1 MTKMTSKCHQNDV
14 QENVKRRQLYLVDT
28 ALGKPAPLYDLGVTP
43 LAVAESVGP
52 AGLHCPVSVSPNA
65 SCECFGR
72 GHSFR
77 KRSGTYKRVLGT
89 QLSKSKLLLDSSLK
103 LDIAAEYLSLIHI

>member
-1 MTKMTSKCHQNDV
+1 MSDFFLDGTKSKWWLYSKAAEIS

-52 AGLHCPVSVSPNA
+52 AGLHCPVSVRPNTLA
-65 SCECFGR
+65 SVPA
-72 GHSFR
+72 
-77 KRSGTYKRVLGT
+77 GTFVAK
-89 QLSKSKLLLDSSLK
+89 
-103 LDIAAEYLSLIHI
+103 AARHL